1 MTMKNLALIFAS
13 ASLVSLSVNAA
24 TISIR
29 ADEWF
34 PMNGEPGAAKPG
46 FMIELA
52 ERVFGDAGHT
62 VDYKL
67 MPWERALDSVRKGD
81 FDCVVGAYK
90 DDAPDFVFPEEH
102 WGLDNTAF
110 YVKEGSDWTFNGY
123 DSLLTQKVAVIN
135 GYAYGEEFDQ
145 LVKDNPQVFQG
156 IGGNDALEK
165 NIKKLE
171 AGRVDVLVESP
182 SVLAAKMKDMGVTG
196 FKRAGDMGEPS
207 KMYIACSPAKE
218 SSKDYVKL
226 VDEGTAKLRES
237 GELEKIMANYGM
249 TDWK

>member
-1 MTMKNLALIFAS
+1 MKKLALIFTS
-13 ASLVSLSVNAA
+13 ASLISLCANAD

-52 ERVFGDAGHT
+52 ERIFSDAGHQL
-62 VDYKL
+62 DYKL

-90 DDAPDFVFPEEH
+90 DDAPDFVFPDEH

-110 YVKEGSDWTFNGY
+110 FVRQNNDWTFSGY

-145 LVKDNPQVFQG
+145 LVQDNPQVFQG

-165 NIKKLE
+165 NIKKLQ

-182 SVLAAKMKDMGVTG
+182 SVLAAKMKDMGVSG

-207 KMYIACSPAKE
+207 EMYIACSPAKD
-218 SSKDYVKL
+218 SSADYVKL
-226 VDEGTAKLRES
+226 VDEGTAKLRAS
-237 GELEKIMANYGM
+237 GELDKIMSDYGM